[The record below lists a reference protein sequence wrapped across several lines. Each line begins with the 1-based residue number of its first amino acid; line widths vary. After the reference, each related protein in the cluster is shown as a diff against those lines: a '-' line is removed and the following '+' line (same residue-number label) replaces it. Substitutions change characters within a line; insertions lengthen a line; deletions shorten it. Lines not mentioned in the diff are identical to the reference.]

1 MRMNHRLDHSGK
13 VLHDLLCRLPG
24 QKGRKRRECRDGQH
38 AQLDVEAAEAR
49 AAVAAE
55 SEKSRQQAISDAQDI
70 LAKAKSAGESELA
83 RMKAE
88 LRKEVTRLVVET
100 SAKVTADV
108 LTVDQKKRLVTLRGP
123 EGNERTIRVGEEVR
137 NLPQVKKGDQVV
149 VSYYESAVFQL
160 HKKGT
165 ATPGGAVVEGADR
178 AKPGELPGAAGARS
192 INVTATVV
200 KVDKK
205 APSLT
210 LKGPDG
216 KTFTLPVKDASRLDA
231 VKEKDLL
238 EITYTEAMAVEVEK
252 APAPKK

>member
-1 MRMNHRLDHSGK
+1 MRTFRGTM
-13 VLHDLLCRLPG
+13 LLATMLFAGCAAKELAPPPPPEVTSET
-24 QKGRKRRECRDGQH
+24 K
-38 AQLDVEAAEAR
+38 EAADR
-49 AAVAAE
+49 V
-55 SEKSRQQAISDAQDI
+55 EKINTVKITAQVKAI
-70 LAKAKSAGESELA
+70 
-83 RMKAE
+83 
-88 LRKEVTRLVVET
+88 
-100 SAKVTADV
+100 
-108 LTVDQKKRLVTLRGP
+108 DQKKRLVTLRGP